1 MRDGDTEQFEIGD
14 TRSLE
19 EIIGRIVSL
28 GLVPSLCTACYRE
41 GRSGE
46 TFRHLAEYETMK
58 NFCQEN
64 AVLSLKEYMED

>member
-1 MRDGDTEQFEIGD
+1 MKDGDTEQFEIGD

-19 EIIGRIVSL
+19 EVIGKIVGL

-46 TFRHLAEYETMK
+46 NFRH
-58 NFCQEN
+58 
-64 AVLSLKEYMED
+64 VS